1 MTAGTSKRPAR
12 PPRTRPAEVRRGD
25 LLSAAGRLFLA
36 QGLEETTVEQITAAA
51 GVAKGS
57 FYLQFASKEA
67 LVEALRRRFL
77 EDYLER
83 LRAVVGEL
91 PAGQHATRLG
101 VWTAVTVAA
110 FLDGAR
116 LHALLF
122 HGPRDYLEEGS
133 GGNPAVQ
140 ELRDLLQAGAQ
151 VGAWSLPDPQAT
163 ATFLFH
169 GLHALIDEARRS
181 AAPSDVEDRA
191 MALVERL
198 VLASD

>member
-1 MTAGTSKRPAR
+1 MTARTRKQPSA

-57 FYLQFASKEA
+57 FYLQFTSKET

-83 LRAVVGEL
+83 LRAVIGEL
-91 PAGQHATRLG
+91 PEGQHATRLG

-110 FLDGAR
+110 FLDRAT

-122 HGPRDYLEEGS
+122 HGPQDYLEAGS
-133 GGNPAVQ
+133 GGNPAVR

-151 VGAWSLPDPQAT
+151 AGAWSLPDPQAA

-169 GLHALIDEARRS
+169 GLHGLIEDARRS
-181 AAPSDVEDRA
+181 ADPSNVEDSA